1 MMTANI
7 SNSCK
12 LLFATLSLLFVL
24 LPELST
30 AQQKIRYSDKPVVI
44 TRWIHEAFAKGK
56 TPPFSF
62 ELDGKKSSD
71 FIKSWDY
78 SFEKQVSTEVN
89 VVKYCI
95 TYESKQAGLRI
106 DCEVEGYTDY
116 DAVKWLLHFTNI
128 QDADSKVISHV
139 KVIDVDFEYARSGD
153 FILHTADGNHISK
166 ADFHPRSLVMKPG
179 EEHQFFPEGGRSSET
194 SFPFF
199 NIESPANQGVV
210 FSSGWSGT
218 WISDFMKK
226 TDRVISFSS
235 GMKRFESYLKSNE
248 TIRTPSMCL
257 LFWNAENRMEGHNKF
272 RRFVLAHQSRKI
284 DGKFAT
290 YPLSSGFNY
299 HDPEPCT
306 EYSCL
311 TEDYAIAMIRRYTQ
325 FGLIPEVYWLD
336 AGWYSGAANFEQGQT
351 WANTVGNWTV
361 DTTRFPNGLKPIAEE
376 AHKVGAKFM
385 VWFEPER
392 VNEGTQWAR
401 EHPEWMLRHGDGDWL
416 LFDLGNR
423 DARKWMTQKIINLIR
438 ENGIDYYR
446 QDFNMRPDVY
456 WEANDEPGRIG
467 MKEVRHIEGLY
478 AFWDDLLTEFPNLL
492 IDNCASGGRRL
503 DMETIPRSA
512 PLWRSDYYHYDD
524 PDGYQGHTYGLNFFL
539 PLHGTGILQ
548 TDRYSFRSSMSS
560 ALIYNWKITDKS
572 VSYIDMQNCLK
583 EYASVRPYYYEDY
596 YPLVGIEDLTRDNI
610 WIAYQLHRPTDE
622 SGIIVAFRREK
633 SPDDRLTVQ
642 LGGLKKDENYLITSM
657 DDESFKCL
665 KSSKEL
671 NEGFD
676 LMIEEPRGSLL
687 LKYSI
692 VK

>member
-210 FSSGWSGT
+210 FSIGWSGT